1 MALLRLLARDGNGIE
16 VQRPLDTDEATLG
29 RAPDNSLVVRGD
41 RVSRRHARVLA
52 TNRGFLLVDTD
63 SANGVWLGG
72 QRVRHHFLTSG
83 DVFELGDRRIEFVDV
98 DEDQN
103 APTRVGPP
111 PARNAPEPPRRPA
124 PPDPPRAVPP
134 PAPPR
139 QPAVPP
145 PPPPRPQPPP
155 PPPGTV
161 CSRCAALIPA
171 GDTRCSRCGTGMFR
185 PPARAGSGPLLGCAL
200 VVLGLALVIASGLL
214 VYVGLT
220 R

>member
-1 MALLRLLARDGNGIE
+1 MALLRLLARDGKGIE
-16 VQRPLDTDEATLG
+16 AERLLDSDEATLG

-83 DVFELGDRRIEFVDV
+83 DVFELGDRRLEFI
-98 DEDQN
+98 DQDQDQH

-111 PARNAPEPPRRPA
+111 PARRPEAELPLQRPA
-124 PPDPPRAVPP
+124 IAVVDLPLRE
-134 PAPPR
+134 PAR
-139 QPAVPP
+139 G
-145 PPPPRPQPPP
+145 
-155 PPPGTV
+155 GTV
-161 CSRCAALIPA
+161 CSRCGALIPA
-171 GDTRCSRCGTGMFR
+171 GDPRCPQCGTGIFR
-185 PPARAGSGPLLGCAL
+185 PPARAGDGRLLGCGLMLLGVAL
-200 VVLGLALVIASGLL
+200 LIASGLL
-214 VYVGLT
+214 VFVGLT